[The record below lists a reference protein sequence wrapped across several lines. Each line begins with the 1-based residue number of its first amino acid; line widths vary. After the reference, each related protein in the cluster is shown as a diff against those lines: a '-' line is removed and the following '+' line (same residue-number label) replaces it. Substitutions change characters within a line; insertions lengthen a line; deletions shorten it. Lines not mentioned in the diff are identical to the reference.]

1 MRRLVFVLLLALLP
15 GIGAAAEPDRPAW
28 CLPGYECVKTSEMTA
43 NTVLLIDLREKLRE
57 AKAVGRR
64 WGWSVGPGIGVSGV
78 VDRNYDVSYIP
89 GGGFYVV
96 WGLRFGSLKP

>member
-1 MRRLVFVLLLALLP
+1 
-15 GIGAAAEPDRPAW
+15 
-28 CLPGYECVKTSEMTA
+28 MTA
-43 NTVLLIDLREKLRE
+43 STLLLIDLREKLRE

-64 WGWSVGPGIGVSGV
+64 WAGASARDRVSGV